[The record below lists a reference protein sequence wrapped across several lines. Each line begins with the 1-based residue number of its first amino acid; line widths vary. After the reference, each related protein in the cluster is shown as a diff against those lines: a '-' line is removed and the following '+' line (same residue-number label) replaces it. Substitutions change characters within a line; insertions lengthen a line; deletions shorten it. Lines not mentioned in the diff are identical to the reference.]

1 MFKNNKY
8 KELYKEVLELL
19 KNLVENKNM
28 NEKEKIQALKLLIMI
43 EETKEILS

>member
-19 KNLVENKNM
+19 KKLVENKSM
-28 NEKEKIQALKLLIMI
+28 NEKEKIQALELLITI